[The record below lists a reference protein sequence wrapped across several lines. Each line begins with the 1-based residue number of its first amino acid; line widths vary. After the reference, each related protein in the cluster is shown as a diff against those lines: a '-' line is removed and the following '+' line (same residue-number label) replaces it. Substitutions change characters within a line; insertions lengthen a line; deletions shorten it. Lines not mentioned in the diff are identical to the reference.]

1 MSVKC
6 VCVYILICNLFLK
19 DKTIYCPMS
28 GKPLKLRN
36 FIEIKWTLVNDPSD
50 KKSLAVRENRYMCAV
65 THDILSNAVPAAVI
79 RTTYGLIT

>member
-1 MSVKC
+1 
-6 VCVYILICNLFLK
+6 
-19 DKTIYCPMS
+19 MS

-65 THDILSNAVPAAVI
+65 THDILSNAVSAAVI

>member
-1 MSVKC
+1 
-6 VCVYILICNLFLK
+6 
-19 DKTIYCPMS
+19 MS

-36 FIEIKWTLVNDPSD
+36 FVDVKWTLVNDPTD

-79 RTTYGLIT
+79 RTTYEIITSFFLFKIIFYTYS